1 MPNRKFTKEFLNN
14 ICDEYNITLLSE
26 YSDNELSSQKFIE
39 FICTKCNENTS
50 KRFDF
55 IIKYKPVCHNCSYSD
70 KGNKARNTM
79 MLKYGVE
86 NISQLEEIKNKK
98 KETTLK
104 NYGVKH
110 NSQNQE
116 IKNKKKETTLK
127 NYGVEYP
134 QQLAN
139 IRNKSKNTCLI
150 NYGVEHPSQSEEIK
164 EKCKQTNLQKFG
176 VEFASQNENFKDR
189 VKKTCIEKYGVEY
202 PQQSKEIREKSKK
215 TCLINYGAEHP
226 YQCKEIKEKI
236 RKTNLEKY
244 GVENYSQT
252 NEFKEKCKKTSIEKY
267 GVEHPNQ
274 YEEIMEKVS
283 KNAYKIKTFKFKS
296 GNEIKCQG
304 YEPFALQELLEN
316 NIYETDIVTGCKNVP
331 SIWYNDESGKKHR
344 HYVDIFIPS
353 QNKCIEVK
361 STWTFKKKEDNIFL
375 KQKASKELGYN
386 YEIWVYDN
394 KGNKVE
400 KFI

>member
-1 MPNRKFTKEFLNN
+1 L
-14 ICDEYNITLLSE
+14 
-26 YSDNELSSQKFIE
+26 
-39 FICTKCNENTS
+39 
-50 KRFDF
+50 
-55 IIKYKPVCHNCSYSD
+55 V
-70 KGNKARNTM
+70 
-79 MLKYGVE
+79 
-86 NISQLEEIKNKK
+86 
-98 KETTLK
+98 
-104 NYGVKH
+104 
-110 NSQNQE
+110 
-116 IKNKKKETTLK
+116 
-127 NYGVEYP
+127 
-134 QQLAN
+134 N

-189 VKKTCIEKYGVEY
+189 VKTTCLEKYGVEY
-202 PQQSKEIREKSKK
+202 LQQSKEIREKGKK
-215 TCLINYGAEHP
+215 TCLINYGVEHP
-226 YQCKEIKEKI
+226 HQCKEIKEKI

-267 GVEHPNQ
+267 GVEHPHQ
-274 YEEIMEKVS
+274 CEEIMEKVS
-283 KNAYKIKTFKFKS
+283 KNAYKIKVFKFKS

-304 YEPFALQELLEN
+304 YEPFALQELIEN
-316 NIYETDIVTGCKNVP
+316 NIDETDIVTGCKNVP

-344 HYVDIFIPS
+344 HYVDIYIPN

-375 KQKASKELGYN
+375 KQKAAKELGYN

-400 KFI
+400 NFI